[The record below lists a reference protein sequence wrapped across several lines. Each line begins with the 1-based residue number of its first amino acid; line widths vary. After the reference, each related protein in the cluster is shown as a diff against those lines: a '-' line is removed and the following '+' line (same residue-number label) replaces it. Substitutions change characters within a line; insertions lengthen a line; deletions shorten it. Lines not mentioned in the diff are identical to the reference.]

1 MENNALAIW
10 PNIILFGIFIVF
22 LWARHSARGF
32 NWVNWLAIALGVAL
46 IVIISLLVIDN
57 PSFSSGLIQGLL
69 ILLTVIIF
77 AVFVL
82 FLTRVITVEKL
93 KKSWRFDERITAAN
107 VKSARNALMAVYLS
121 AIIDLLVFPDF
132 SKLMLIGILALSAVV
147 YLASMLIYYYRSF

>member
-1 MENNALAIW
+1 MENDALAIW

-22 LWARHSARGF
+22 LWARHSVKGF

-46 IVIISLLVIDN
+46 SAIVIVLILEN
-57 PSFSSGLIQGLL
+57 PSFTSGLVQGLL

-77 AVFVL
+77 AFFVL
-82 FLTRVITVEKL
+82 FLTRVLTVEKL
-93 KKSWRFDERITAAN
+93 KKSWHFDERITAAN

-132 SKLMLIGILALSAVV
+132 SKIMLIGILALSVVV